1 MATNSDVK
9 KAFEQ
14 RQPKTST
21 HLVSTG
27 DKLLSYGWYEM
38 ARWINGRIV
47 TRKGRYYS
55 VTTACKHRL
64 YSGEEAQTE
73 TPRAQ
78 AEMNL

>member
-9 KAFEQ
+9 AAFQAQRKAQ
-14 RQPKTST
+14 SS

-27 DKLLSYGWYEM
+27 DRLLSYGWYEM
-38 ARWINGRIV
+38 ARWIEGRIV

-55 VTTACKHRL
+55 VTTAGKHRV
-64 YSGEEAQTE
+64 YGEEAQTE
-73 TPRAQ
+73 TPSAQ